1 MLQGSVLGKG
11 GLKMIQEETGHP
23 DTKVVTFTGD
33 LSVHRGREVKET
45 LLAALTAGK
54 QLVIEFADYEGA
66 DLSFIQLL
74 CSAHRTCA
82 LSGTPLKLGATTP
95 ARFIKTVDEAGFL
108 RDKCC
113 VFSKDKTCLWLRGSR
128 TGAR

>member
-1 MLQGSVLGKG
+1 
-11 GLKMIQEETGHP
+11 MIQEKAGHP

-33 LSVHRGREVKET
+33 LSVHRAREVKET
-45 LLAALTAGK
+45 LLAALKTGK
-54 QLVIEFADYEGA
+54 QLVLEFTDYKRA

-82 LSGTPLKLGATTP
+82 LSGMPLKLGASTP
-95 ARFIKTVDEAGFL
+95 DMFLKTVDEAGFL
-108 RDKCC
+108 REKCC

-128 TGAR
+128 RGER